1 MLTQPQ
7 ASRPEGEGLAA
18 CVNDEGGVTLSMS
31 KHVIVIS
38 NDAMVYDDLA
48 TLQTLPVFSSHWSKM
63 AQVKKVRSVY
73 PSLTYPC
80 HTTMMTGRY
89 PDKHGIVNNETPQL
103 LIPTS
108 VWHLFRK
115 DIKGIDLFDAAKAA
129 GLTTAAVFWPI
140 TGNHPNIDYLVNEYW
155 PQDET
160 ETLHDCFANSGSSPE
175 VMQKIVEPNL
185 PRLVNRTHPYCDD
198 YIYGCACSMVREF
211 KPNLLMIHPANIDG
225 YRHRSGVFSSLVTHG
240 LHEVDSWMGQLIQAT
255 KDAGIYEET
264 DFVMISDHGQMNI
277 VRAVAM
283 NAVLAENGLID
294 VNEKGEI
301 VDWVAFSKGTGMSA
315 QVYLKNPD
323 NQDDLAR
330 VEKVLR
336 RLCDDGIY
344 GISRVYTAK
353 EAKEE
358 EHLAGGFS
366 FVLETD
372 NYTSFS
378 NAWTRPL
385 IRGKDLSDYRFGNA
399 THGHHPDK
407 GPQPTFFAFGPHF
420 RAGAVVERAVLADE
434 APTIA
439 RILGV
444 DMGEVDGRV
453 IEEVLL

>member
-1 MLTQPQ
+1 
-7 ASRPEGEGLAA
+7 
-18 CVNDEGGVTLSMS
+18 
-31 KHVIVIS
+31 
-38 NDAMVYDDLA
+38 
-48 TLQTLPVFSSHWSKM
+48 
-63 AQVKKVRSVY
+63 
-73 PSLTYPC
+73 
-80 HTTMMTGRY
+80 
-89 PDKHGIVNNETPQL
+89 
-103 LIPTS
+103 
-108 VWHLFRK
+108 
-115 DIKGIDLFDAAKAA
+115 
-129 GLTTAAVFWPI
+129 
-140 TGNHPNIDYLVNEYW
+140 
-155 PQDET
+155 
-160 ETLHDCFANSGSSPE
+160 
-175 VMQKIVEPNL
+175 
-185 PRLVNRTHPYCDD
+185 
-198 YIYGCACSMVREF
+198 
-211 KPNLLMIHPANIDG
+211 
-225 YRHRSGVFSSLVTHG
+225 
-240 LHEVDSWMGQLIQAT
+240 
-255 KDAGIYEET
+255 
-264 DFVMISDHGQMNI
+264 
-277 VRAVAM
+277 
-283 NAVLAENGLID
+283 
-294 VNEKGEI
+294 
-301 VDWVAFSKGTGMSA
+301 MSA

-353 EAKEE
+353 EAQEE

-439 RILGV
+439 RVLDV
-444 DMGEVDGRV
+444 DLGEVDGRV